1 MIMPVDNERISRI
14 KKALA
19 EKDIDALVCRL
30 PENVLFLSGW
40 WPLTG
45 TSWVIFTRD
54 GSLHL
59 VVPAC
64 EAQEAEADGIT
75 DISAFEWA
83 HLKATDPVG
92 QARAAISRTAEKF
105 GIDGGT
111 IGIEEGFEG
120 VAPPLNIGE
129 PAVPT
134 VVSKQMLQKALPKAR
149 LVDTTEVING
159 LRVCKTGVEIEKL
172 RVANQIAGFGLAAF
186 KENAAEGVSEIELAA
201 MVNSTIAVK
210 GSGYKGTKSARGFA
224 QISSAEGTERSWRPC
239 EITTNRKLQKRDI
252 VMLELAVVADG
263 FWADNTRPLVVG
275 GPDAKQ
281 QEIYNVILK
290 AQKAALDCVK
300 AGTKMS
306 DVDKAARDII
316 NSAGYGEYF
325 IHITGHGIGWRYHE
339 FPPLLHPEND
349 ELLKEGMVTSV
360 EPGLYIPGFGGL
372 RIEDNVAVTKDGVD
386 ILSTFSRDLI

>member
-1 MIMPVDNERISRI
+1 MPVDKERISRI
-14 KKALA
+14 KKALV
-19 EKDIDALVCRL
+19 EKCLDALICRL

-45 TSWVIFTRD
+45 TSWVIFAGD
-54 GSLHL
+54 GSYHL

-75 DISAFEWA
+75 DFSTYQWA
-83 HLKATDPVG
+83 HLKATDPVSET
-92 QARAAISRTAEKF
+92 QAAIGKVAKKF
-105 GIDGGT
+105 GIEKGT
-111 IGIEEGFEG
+111 IGIEESFEA

-134 VVSKQMLQKALPKAR
+134 KVSKQILKGALPKAH
-149 LVDTTEVING
+149 LVDATEVINS
-159 LRVCKTGVEIEKL
+159 LRVCKTKVEIEKL
-172 RVANQIAGFGLAAF
+172 RIANQIAGFGLAAF
-186 KENAAEGVSEIELAA
+186 KEHVKKGISEIELAA
-201 MVNSTIAVK
+201 VVDSAVAVK

-224 QISSAEGTERSWRPC
+224 QVSSAEGTERAWRPC
-239 EITTNRKLQKRDI
+239 EITTNRELEKGDI

-275 GPDAKQ
+275 GPNAKQ
-281 QEIYNVILK
+281 QKVYSVILK
-290 AQKAALDCVK
+290 AQSSAIDCIKPGV
-300 AGTKMS
+300 KMS

-316 NSAGYGEYF
+316 SQADYGKYF

-349 ELLKEGMVTSV
+349 DLLKEGMVTTI

-372 RIEDNVAVTKDGVD
+372 RVEDNVAVTKDGADV
-386 ILSTFSRDLI
+386 LSTFSRDLI